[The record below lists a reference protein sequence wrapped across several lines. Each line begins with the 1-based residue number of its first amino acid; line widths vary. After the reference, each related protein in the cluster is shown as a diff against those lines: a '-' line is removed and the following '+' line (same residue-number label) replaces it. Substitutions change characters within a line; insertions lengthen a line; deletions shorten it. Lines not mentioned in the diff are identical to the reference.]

1 MDRAERPVRRW
12 PWVVVA
18 VLLGLAAAV
27 WAVLPD
33 GKVARVERLVDC
45 YDPAK
50 IPAIETLADGRKA
63 MRLRVLL
70 WNVEGLPWPI
80 RSGREPKLDQIADWI
95 AARRK
100 AGHGPDILLLHKA
113 FTPEASQIAKKGR
126 FAAIVPGPALDQHR
140 APPTIAAGKA
150 CGRRCWRTLP
160 ATPPPAGFVEGARW
174 WKGEGIG
181 KWLDGGLYI
190 ATDLPLNYSESEAF
204 GPDSC
209 AGFDCLSN
217 KGAALIRIN
226 IPGAPAPLFV
236 FNTHRNSREPSGVSI
251 ARAEQAHVLQTRE
264 NDAFLAEVGDRALIA
279 AGDFNNYR
287 AGDKTGRFAT
297 DPAFRL
303 AAKGPGFA
311 ARAAPM
317 TDAKAWT
324 DAYDLLGFRSSDALR
339 VEPLAVATL
348 FDGKNGPVL
357 SDHAAQYVIFR
368 LSWRGDAPAAPVF
381 MPTCTIHPL

>member
-1 MDRAERPVRRW
+1 MDRAERRRIRRW
-12 PWVVVA
+12 PAVA
-18 VLLGLAAAV
+18 ATVLLGLVAAV
-27 WAVLPD
+27 WAILPD
-33 GKVARVERLVDC
+33 GDAARVERRAAC
-45 YDPAK
+45 YDPGALPK
-50 IPAIETLADGRKA
+50 AETRADGRKA
-63 MRLRVLL
+63 VRLRVLL

-80 RSGREPKLDQIADWI
+80 RRGREPKLAAIADWI
-95 AARRK
+95 AKRRK
-100 AGHGPDILLLHKA
+100 AGLGPDILILHKA
-113 FTPEASQIAKKGR
+113 FTPEASQIAKNGR
-126 FAAIVPGPALDQHR
+126 FAAIVPGPALDQRR
-140 APPTIAAGKA
+140 APTTPAAGFT
-150 CGRRCWRTLP
+150 GGDRWRRTLP
-160 ATPPPAGFVEGARW
+160 ASPPPAGFTDGARW

-190 ATDLPLNYSESEAF
+190 ATDLPLNYAESEAF

-217 KGAALIRIN
+217 KGAALVRIN

-264 NDAFLAEVGDRALIA
+264 NDAVLAEVGDQALIA

-297 DPAFRL
+297 DPAFGL
-303 AAKGPGFA
+303 AAKGSGFA

-357 SDHAAQYVIFR
+357 SDHPAQYVIFR
-368 LSWRGDAPAAPVF
+368 LSWRGDAPAAPIF
-381 MPTCTIHPL
+381 MPTCNL

>member
-1 MDRAERPVRRW
+1 MDRPDRRISRRL
-12 PWVVVA
+12 A
-18 VLLGLAAAV
+18 IIAIALLGLAVIV
-27 WAVLPD
+27 WSVLPN
-33 GKVARVERLVDC
+33 GKLARVERVASC
-45 YDPAK
+45 YNPAAL
-50 IPAIETLADGRKA
+50 PPVETLADGRKA

-80 RSGREPKLDQIADWI
+80 RSGRGPKLAAIADWI
-95 AARRK
+95 AKRRK
-100 AGHGPDILLLHKA
+100 ADLGPDILILHKA
-113 FTPEASQIAKKGR
+113 FTPEASQIAKNGR
-126 FAAIVPGPALDQHR
+126 FAAIVPGPALGQHR
-140 APPTIAAGKA
+140 APTTPAAGFT
-150 CGRRCWRTLP
+150 GGDRWWRTLP
-160 ATPPPAGFVEGARW
+160 ATPPPTGFADGARW

-190 ATDLPLNYSESEAF
+190 ATDLPLNYAESEAF

-236 FNTHRNSREPSGVSI
+236 FNTHRNSREPSGVAI

-264 NDAFLAEVGDRALIA
+264 NDPVLAEVGDQALIA

-287 AGDKTGRFAT
+287 AGDKVGRFAT
-297 DPAFRL
+297 DPVFRL
-303 AAKGPGFA
+303 AAKGVGSA

-317 TDAKAWT
+317 TDNRAWT
-324 DAYDLLGFRSSDALR
+324 DAYDLLGFRSSSAMR

-357 SDHAAQYVIFR
+357 SDHPAQYVVFR
-368 LSWRGDAPAAPVF
+368 LSWRADAPVAPIF
-381 MPTCTIHPL
+381 MPTCTL

>member
-1 MDRAERPVRRW
+1 M
-12 PWVVVA
+12 

-33 GKVARVERLVDC
+33 GKAARVERRADC
-45 YDPAK
+45 YDSAALPK
-50 IPAIETLADGRKA
+50 VETLADGRKA

-80 RSGREPKLDQIADWI
+80 RSGREAKLAAIADWI
-95 AARRK
+95 AKRRK
-100 AGHGPDILLLHKA
+100 AGLGPDILLLHKA

-126 FAAIVPGPALDQHR
+126 FAAIVPGPELDQHR

-190 ATDLPLNYSESEAF
+190 ATDLPLNYDESEAF

-236 FNTHRNSREPSGVSI
+236 FNTHRNSREPPGVSI

-317 TDAKAWT
+317 TDAKAWA
-324 DAYDLLGFRSSDALR
+324 DAYDLLGFRSSEALR
-339 VEPLAVATL
+339 IEPLAVAAL

-381 MPTCTIHPL
+381 MPACTIHPL